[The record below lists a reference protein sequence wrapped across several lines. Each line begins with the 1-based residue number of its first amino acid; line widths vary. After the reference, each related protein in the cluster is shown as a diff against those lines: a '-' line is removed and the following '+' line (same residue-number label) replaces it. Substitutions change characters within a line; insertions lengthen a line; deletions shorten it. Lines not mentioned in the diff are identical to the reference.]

1 MALNKSGFGLDKGRG
16 QARVWGRLPP
26 PCRPLPLASVQAL
39 PTPGILPGGSQ
50 AIQKSWASFASPWGS
65 LESPG
70 LCEERINQG
79 RGRRNR
85 EGSSGI
91 WLELAPSSGLP
102 LSRDCIPGLPSLG
115 LTHSLLSSSRLL
127 D

>member
-1 MALNKSGFGLDKGRG
+1 MALNKSGFGLEKGRG

-50 AIQKSWASFASPWGS
+50 AIQKSWAWFASPWES

-79 RGRRNR
+79 TGRRNR
-85 EGSSGI
+85 EAPRGDGLS
-91 WLELAPSSGLP
+91 WPPLAGFRCHVTASQVSQVWG
-102 LSRDCIPGLPSLG
+102 
-115 LTHSLLSSSRLL
+115 
-127 D
+127 